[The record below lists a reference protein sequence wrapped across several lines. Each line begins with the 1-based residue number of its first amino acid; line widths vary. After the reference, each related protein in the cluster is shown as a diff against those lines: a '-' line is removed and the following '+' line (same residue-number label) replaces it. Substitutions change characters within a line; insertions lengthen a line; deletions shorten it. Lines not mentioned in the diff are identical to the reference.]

1 MQLRLEKR
9 PEPSKLLQVAT
20 PVAAVLLTMVLGAV
34 IFTVLGYDG
43 LGAVREI
50 FVSPLAISYKWQ
62 DLAVKAAPLII
73 IAVGLSIAY
82 RANVWNIGAEGQ
94 YIVGAICGTGIGIL
108 TNDMTG
114 WWIMPLMMLAGAAG
128 GAAYAAVPALLRVR
142 FNVNEILT
150 TLMLTYA
157 SVYLLNYLLSG
168 PFKSPT
174 SMGQPQTVLLSAD
187 QTLPYIIPGTI
198 VQLNAP
204 LAIVVALAVWLVF
217 SRFVFGFQ
225 IRVVGSAPNA
235 ARYGGFS
242 ADRTIWLAML
252 ISGGLAGFAGILE
265 VMGPVGRLILQF
277 PANYGFTAIIV
288 AFLGRLHPLGAVL
301 AGIMIAITFV
311 GGEMAQI
318 TIKLPFA
325 AVGIFQAMM
334 LFLILASDILVRYR
348 IRAVR
353 PGQAS
358 A

>member
-1 MQLRLEKR
+1 
-9 PEPSKLLQVAT
+9 
-20 PVAAVLLTMVLGAV
+20 
-34 IFTVLGYDG
+34 
-43 LGAVREI
+43 
-50 FVSPLAISYKWQ
+50 
-62 DLAVKAAPLII
+62 
-73 IAVGLSIAY
+73 
-82 RANVWNIGAEGQ
+82 
-94 YIVGAICGTGIGIL
+94 
-108 TNDMTG
+108 
-114 WWIMPLMMLAGAAG
+114 MPLMMLAGAAG

-157 SVYLLNYLLSG
+157 SVYLLNYLLAG

-174 SMGQPQTVLLSAD
+174 SMGQPQTVLMSAE

-204 LAIVVALAVWLVF
+204 IAIVVALAVWLVF

-225 IRVVGSAPNA
+225 IRVVGSAPHA

-288 AFLGRLHPLGAVL
+288 AFLGRLHPLGAIL

-318 TIKLPFA
+318 TIALPFA

-334 LFLILASDILVRYR
+334 LFLILASDLLVRYR
-348 IRAVR
+348 IRVVR
-353 PGQAS
+353 PGEVPA
-358 A
+358 